1 MTAPNLTEFLLAR
14 VADDLLDAAGYGDD
28 GTPGTWSHWARA
40 VCEAHRLIVAA
51 HPLTTDAISQGYVG
65 KSAGF
70 GCSTCHDWD
79 GMTEALGN
87 CETLRALAQPYAD
100 HPDYREEWRP

>member
-1 MTAPNLTEFLLAR
+1 MSDLTEFLLAR

-51 HPLTTDAISQGYVG
+51 MQTANDHAWQ
-65 KSAGF
+65 
-70 GCSTCHDWD
+70 D
-79 GMTEALGN
+79 GASGPVIEFLA
-87 CETLRALAQPYAD
+87 ERVLRLLATPYAD
-100 HPDYREEWRP
+100 HTDYRPEWRL